1 MGMAMSGKMLNHR
14 KTLEHII
21 ESLPE
26 GIVGHD
32 RERQITYLNRA
43 AEEITGWPRDK
54 ILGKDCHKAFGA
66 PFCGKHCSF
75 CEGTPDS
82 TVQRTYPLNLVT
94 MKGKPKQLMM
104 SVSSITDEEGKI
116 IGHTAVFR
124 DVTDLVGLKVWEE
137 GDAYPG
143 IVGQDPNLVQVFKKI
158 FELSNFDYSVLITG
172 ETGTGKELVSHAIH
186 CESKRASGPFVPINC
201 GALPEGLAESELF
214 GHVRGAFSGA
224 IRDKKGRFE
233 LAHGGSIFLDEVAE
247 LPKSIQIKL
256 LRVLEHGT
264 FERVGGEK
272 TITVDVRIISAT
284 NRNLKG
290 EVEKNNFREDLYYRL
305 NVVPLHLPPLR
316 ERKNDIPLLIDHFLD
331 QAAHQGHKVAR
342 FSKEARARLLD
353 YDWPGNIRELRSVIQ
368 YALAGSQGDLISPED
383 LPPELRMLKPLH
395 NPGQKLDQETVQAA
409 LAQCGG
415 NKVKAA
421 RLLRIGRA
429 TLYRFLRDVS

>member
-1 MGMAMSGKMLNHR
+1 MVMSEKLR
-14 KTLEHII
+14 PDTETLERIL

-32 RERQITYLNRA
+32 RERQIIYFNRA

-54 ILGKDCHKAFGA
+54 IIGKDCHKAFGA

-82 TVQRTYPLNLVT
+82 QVDLTYPLNLVT
-94 MKGKPKQLMM
+94 MKGEPKQLMM
-104 SVSSITDEEGKI
+104 SVSSITDEKGGI
-116 IGHTAVFR
+116 LGHTAVFR
-124 DVTDLVGLKVWEE
+124 DVTDLIGLKVWEE
-137 GDAYPG
+137 GSDYPG
-143 IVGQDPNLVQVFKKI
+143 IVGRDPSLVKIFKKI
-158 FELSNFDYSVLITG
+158 YELCNFDYPVLITG
-172 ETGTGKELVSHAIH
+172 ETGTGKELVAHAVH
-186 CESKRASGPFVPINC
+186 SESKRGSGPFIPINC

-214 GHVRGAFSGA
+214 GHVKGAFSGA

-233 LAHGGSIFLDEVAE
+233 LAHGGTIFLDEVAD
-247 LPKSIQIKL
+247 LPKSIQVKM

-284 NRNLKG
+284 NRDLKA
-290 EVEKNNFREDLYYRL
+290 EMEKNNFREDLFYRL
-305 NVVPLHLPPLR
+305 NSVPLYLPPLR
-316 ERKNDIPLLIDHFLD
+316 ERRHDIPLLVGHFLY
-331 QAAHQGHKVAR
+331 QARSQGHRAAQ
-342 FSKEARARLLD
+342 FSKEANALLLA

-368 YALAGSQGDLISPED
+368 YALAGSKGDLIKPED
-383 LPPELRMLKPLH
+383 LPPELSMLKPQRH
-395 NPGQKLDQETVQAA
+395 PGQRLDQETVQAA

-421 RLLRIGRA
+421 RLLKIGRA
-429 TLYRFLRDVS
+429 TLYRFLRGVS